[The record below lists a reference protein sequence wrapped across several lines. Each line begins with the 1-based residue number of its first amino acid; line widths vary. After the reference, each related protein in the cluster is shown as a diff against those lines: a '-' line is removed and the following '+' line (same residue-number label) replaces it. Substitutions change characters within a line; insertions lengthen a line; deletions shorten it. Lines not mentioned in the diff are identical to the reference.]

1 MRFFGRVGFGD
12 PEARFL
18 SLLGHSLFSRA
29 GTVGSEVQNFLFSAL
44 SSVESVLVTLR
55 HDFDPFWVTLFSVE
69 PVLLALRCKI
79 FFTVRFL
86 R

>member
-29 GTVGSEVQNFLFSAL
+29 GTVGSEVQNFLYSAL
-44 SSVESVLVTLR
+44 PSVGSVLLTLRHRCCVVFFMVKPILWAWR
-55 HDFDPFWVTLFSVE
+55 HDFDPFG
-69 PVLLALRCKI
+69 
-79 FFTVRFL
+79 
-86 R
+86 